1 MSQLAEALG
10 YCLLAWL
17 AVLAAILAFRMLT
30 GEIPLEGILTTKG
43 EDIDPERLQSILVT
57 CFVLMFFIIEV
68 PGALARR
75 SLPDIPQALL
85 VLLGG
90 SNGLYLGGKIARTQG
105 AAPTRNRRGRKT
117 ASHSG
122 GAAAKRRSPRKPS

>member
-1 MSQLAEALG
+1 MAQLADVSG

-17 AVLAAILAFRMLT
+17 ASLAAIIAFRMLT
-30 GEIPLEGILTTKG
+30 GAIPLVGILTTTG
-43 EDIDPERLQSILVT
+43 DDINPERLQGLLVT
-57 CFVLMFFIIEV
+57 CFVVIFFIFEI
-68 PGALARR
+68 PGAFARR

-105 AAPTRNRRGRKT
+105 AAPTPKQRSRKT
-117 ASHSG
+117 GSRRAT
-122 GAAAKRRSPRKPS
+122 AAAKRRPPRKPS